1 MSTYT
6 ISLIITFDKRD
17 TPAPPGVGVCFYGG
31 FSFFFLT
38 GIGCVLQSMRRGYI
52 RIIVIY
58 IFFWFGVGQTHKL
71 RGPWCWWNY
80 TKWHT
85 RTQRRAKHAPARWGW
100 LCATGGPMFAMLLML
115 RVIGTNTAARRR
127 FIGANDTC
135 KWPYND
141 SRVVFV
147 CVYVCA
153 KWTTCETL

>member
-1 MSTYT
+1 MSIYT

-31 FSFFFLT
+31 FSFFFSYWNWLRAAIDASRIYSDNSDIHIFF
-38 GIGCVLQSMRRGYI
+38 GLVLGKPINYEALGAGGTILNGTRAHSDVRNMRRHAGAGY
-52 RIIVIY
+52 VP
-58 IFFWFGVGQTHKL
+58 L
-71 RGPWCWWNY
+71 
-80 TKWHT
+80 
-85 RTQRRAKHAPARWGW
+85 
-100 LCATGGPMFAMLLML
+100 GGPMFAMLLML

-141 SRVVFV
+141 SRVV
-147 CVYVCA
+147 YVCA